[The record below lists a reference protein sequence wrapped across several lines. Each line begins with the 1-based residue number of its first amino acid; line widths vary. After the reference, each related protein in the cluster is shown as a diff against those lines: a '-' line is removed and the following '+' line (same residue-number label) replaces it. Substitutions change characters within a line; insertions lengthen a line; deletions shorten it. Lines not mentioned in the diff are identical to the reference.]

1 MEPIPRYTKEF
12 VGLGHT
18 LELRKKERRKIE
30 LEERAIANRV
40 LFLEKEERRAKKS
53 FEKKR
58 EELGRIVGVVQRQTE
73 EQLLK
78 EQVVSER
85 QRQVE
90 LAHQENKLRR
100 LLHAQMQTQNQQ
112 QAQRRNSLD
121 YERTR
126 RLIEQ
131 GERRKEMQLQQD
143 LLQRR
148 VSLRLSRSKLARS
161 SSSASR
167 AAPGS
172 TATSTPAT
180 TSTPSSTRRRY
191 AGRRQSAGRN

>member
-1 MEPIPRYTKEF
+1 M
-12 VGLGHT
+12 GLGHT
-18 LELRKKERRKIE
+18 LELRKKERRRIE

-40 LFLEKEERRAKKS
+40 LFLEKEERKAKRS

-58 EELGRIVGVVQRQTE
+58 EELGRMVGVVQRQTE

-78 EQVVSER
+78 EQVESER

-100 LLHAQMQTQNQQ
+100 LLHAQLQTQNQQ
-112 QAQRRNSLD
+112 QAHRRNSLD
-121 YERTR
+121 CERTR
-126 RLIEQ
+126 RLIEE
-131 GERRKEMQLQQD
+131 GERRKEIQLQQD

-148 VSLRLSRSKLARS
+148 VAPPLPRSRSPPS

-167 AAPGS
+167 AAPAS

-180 TSTPSSTRRRY
+180 ASTRSSTRRRSG
-191 AGRRQSAGRN
+191 GRRR